1 MFTTNAKEIEKELND
16 LCEAFYE
23 NKDEMPNIS
32 HEQMLAGKLFN
43 IITIDGQVSEF
54 EDDMPTGSELK
65 QKSLRKRCALRAL
78 YKAISKKEGRTLP
91 WGSFTG
97 IRPTALAREAVES
110 GEIKEYAITE
120 FLEREFLISHE
131 KAVLANKIVK
141 NQKGIIR
148 NDHLVDFYVNI
159 PVCPTRCGYCS
170 FISSELKA
178 VQNLMPAYLQA
189 LIKEIRAMK
198 KLIFDK
204 ALIVRNIYVGGGTPT
219 VLQPDELD
227 LVLSELSFPV
237 NEFTVECGR
246 PDTITR
252 EKLDVLEKHGVT
264 RICINPQSFA
274 DATLKRIGRQHTKMQ
289 TFEAYSL
296 ALEKGFKVNMDII
309 IGLPGEK
316 SATIKKTLNTLLEL
330 CPNNITVHTLSVKNG
345 SVFKDEKPELG
356 FKNLSKILTFAENQ
370 LMEWGYKP
378 YYLYRQKHQLGGL
391 ENVGFFRDNDICQFN
406 IDSMEETSSIIA
418 VGANAISKRIFS
430 IEKHIERQPNVKF
443 LPDYIQRIDEMIE
456 RKQKLF
462 ENV

>member
-1 MFTTNAKEIEKELND
+1 MITTNAKEFEKELID
-16 LCEAFYE
+16 LCEAFFPEKE
-23 NKDEMPNIS
+23 NMPQIF
-32 HEQMLAGKLFN
+32 HEQTVSDKLIN
-43 IITIDGQVSEF
+43 SVTIDGQAYKF
-54 EDDMPTGSELK
+54 EYALPTGSELK
-65 QKSLRKRCALRAL
+65 QKSLRKRYGLLSL
-78 YKAISKKEGRTLP
+78 YKAISKKCDMTLP

-110 GEIKEYAITE
+110 GEIKEYAVTE
-120 FLEREFLISHE
+120 FLQREFMISHD
-131 KAVLANKIVK
+131 KAVLASKVIK

-159 PVCPTRCGYCS
+159 PVCPTRCAYCS

-178 VQNLMPAYLQA
+178 VKNILPTYLEA
-189 LIKEIRAMK
+189 LVKEIKAMK
-198 KLIFDK
+198 KLIFEK

-219 VLQPDELD
+219 VLTPEELD
-227 LVLSELSFPV
+227 LILNELSFPV

-252 EKLDVLEKHGVT
+252 EKLDVLEKHGVN
-264 RICINPQSFA
+264 RICINPQTFS
-274 DATLKRIGRQHTKMQ
+274 DSTLKKIGRAHTKNQ
-289 TFEAYSL
+289 VFEAYGL

-316 SATIKKTLNTLLEL
+316 TAAINKNINTLLEL

-345 SVFKDEKPELG
+345 SLFKDSSVQLG
-356 FKNLSKILTFAENQ
+356 FKNLSKMLTLVENK
-370 LMEWGYKP
+370 LMDFGYKP

-418 VGANAISKRIFS
+418 VGANAISKRVFS
-430 IEKHIERQPNVKF
+430 IERRIERQPNVKF
-443 LPDYIQRIDEMIE
+443 LQEYIQRIDEMIE
-456 RKQKLF
+456 RKKKLF
-462 ENV
+462 DNV